1 MNQNGQELHCQYKKI
16 GIKIKLWGVKVSVKI
31 MSLQTTLKTVFGGSR
46 TGVFEDR
53 VPDGRSA
60 SENALLSFVIC
71 VIRGA
76 ESAL

>member
-1 MNQNGQELHCQYKKI
+1 
-16 GIKIKLWGVKVSVKI
+16 

-76 ESAL
+76 ESALWWGLVLMRIIIKNR